1 LSKSQAAVKTLRE
14 EEMERVIAVLLFAMA
29 FGVVPAKAQSTETFE
44 DSGGT
49 CSTHTVS
56 HNGGAAINWVCQAA
70 IQSGSIEANSIS
82 FSVVLNQDGSFNNGY
97 ISFYDQTGQLAFVST
112 NFTGNYNSGNSPEY
126 LAAPRRTEHS
136 FPAKRASRLHRGWR
150 SCGALSTP
158 IIRLVMEAAT

>member
-1 LSKSQAAVKTLRE
+1 
-14 EEMERVIAVLLFAMA
+14 MEKVIAVLLFAMA

-82 FSVVLNQDGSFNNGY
+82 FSVVLNPDGSFNNGY

-112 NFTGNYNSGNSPEY
+112 NFSGNYGSGKFSGVFSGT
-126 LAAPRRTEHS
+126 APDGAFFSGQTS
-136 FPAKRASRLHRGWR
+136 QSIASRVAIVRGAKHTYY
-150 SCGALSTP
+150 SVGNGSGDITFN
-158 IIRLVMEAAT
+158 